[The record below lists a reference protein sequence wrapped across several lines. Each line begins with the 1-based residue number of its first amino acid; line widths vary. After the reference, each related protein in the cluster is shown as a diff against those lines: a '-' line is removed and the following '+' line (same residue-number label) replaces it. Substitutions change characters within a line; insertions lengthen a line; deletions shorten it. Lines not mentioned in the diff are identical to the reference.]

1 MNRGKFL
8 SSINDSISLL
18 NRFDLFKSKGTKG
31 NGIYSEEFMKI
42 SKGDNIVET
51 YNCAI
56 RNLDYDILLKDD
68 SLIQFQL
75 KDENLRYAY
84 IQNPNIFISKEEYAF
99 LTHSLEELEMY
110 SEFSIE
116 ELIDENEYEQFL
128 NEQILN
134 SISNYFRYDCSPA
147 GYKPLVHSYSH
158 FHIGMNE
165 NVRIP
170 TSKTITPLKFTKF
183 CIKNTYYEN
192 WKSVLES
199 DPTFIKEIIKIKSEC
214 LALPAD
220 KWNVIE
226 NNDLHLL

>member
-18 NRFDLFKSKGTKG
+18 SRFDLFKSKGTKG
-31 NGIYSEEFMKI
+31 NGIFSDEFLKI

-56 RNLDYDILLKDD
+56 RNFDYDILLKDD

-99 LTHSLEELEMY
+99 LTYTPEELEIF
-110 SEFSIE
+110 SELSIE

-128 NEQILN
+128 NEQSLN

-165 NVRIP
+165 NVRIS
-170 TSKTITPLKFTKF
+170 TSKIITPLKFTKF

-192 WKSVLES
+192 WKTLFES
-199 DPTFIKEIIKIKSEC
+199 DPTFIKEIIKMKSEC
-214 LALPAD
+214 IALPAN
-220 KWNVIE
+220 KWDSIE
-226 NNDLHLL
+226 NNDLHLS